1 MTDYKIISSEEVSN
15 SQVLDI
21 IEKKAKKEE
30 LTYREEKTLEYLKKI
45 NKISKENLEKAK
57 QELINLDI
65 PRLGLTHIIKI
76 LDIMPKNGT
85 ELRAIV
91 SNSGVVLVDESAKK
105 ILEVLSKYK

>member
-1 MTDYKIISSEEVSN
+1 MADYEIISSEEIGN
-15 SQVLDI
+15 SQVLDT
-21 IEKKAKKEE
+21 IENKAKTEE

-45 NKISKENLEKAK
+45 NKISRENLEKAK
-57 QELINLDI
+57 KELIELEI
-65 PRLGLTHIIKI
+65 PRLESNHIIKI

-105 ILEVLSKYK
+105 ILGVLSKY